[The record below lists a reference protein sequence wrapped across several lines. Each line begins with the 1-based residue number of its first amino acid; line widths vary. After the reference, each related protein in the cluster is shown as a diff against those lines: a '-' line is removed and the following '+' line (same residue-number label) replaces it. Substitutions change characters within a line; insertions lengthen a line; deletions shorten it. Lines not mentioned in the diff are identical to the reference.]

1 MSAKADAH
9 TVALQLP
16 ERTLAQLDT
25 LVRHGHFSD
34 RQAAIVAAVER
45 LYQEEPHLLA
55 ARQAAVARLCGAL
68 HLGTTRQSL
77 RDAEIDRLA
86 WESGQS

>member
-1 MSAKADAH
+1 MMVAKADAH

-25 LVRHGHFSD
+25 LVRDGHFAN
-34 RQAAIVAAVER
+34 RQAAF
-45 LYQEEPHLLA
+45 
-55 ARQAAVARLCGAL
+55 ARLCGAL

-77 RDAEIDRLA
+77 GDAEIDRLA

>member
-1 MSAKADAH
+1 MSAKADVH
-9 TVALQLP
+9 IVVLQLP

-25 LVRHGHFSD
+25 LVREGHFAD

-45 LYQEEPHLLA
+45 LYQEEPHLLT
-55 ARQAAVARLCGAL
+55 ARQAAFARLCGAL
-68 HLGTTRQSL
+68 HLGTTRQSF
-77 RDAEIDRLA
+77 RNAEIDRLA

>member
-1 MSAKADAH
+1 MSAKAAAQ
-9 TVALQLP
+9 TIALQLP

-25 LVRHGHFSD
+25 LVRDGHFAD

-45 LYQEEPHLLA
+45 LYREEPHLLTARHA
-55 ARQAAVARLCGAL
+55 AFARLCGAL

-77 RDAEIDRLA
+77 RDAESDRLA